1 MHNLRCGLKTNLV
14 NIPVLMEYVMILF
27 TMEFVLT
34 KNIVNLKNFVQIL
47 ANNTFSH
54 LFSDS

>member
-1 MHNLRCGLKTNLV
+1 MYMCGLKTNLV

-34 KNIVNLKNFVQIL
+34 NNSINFKNFVQWL
-47 ANNTFSH
+47 APNTFSD
-54 LFSDS
+54 LFSGC